1 MYPFRSKQ
9 SMVTNSPLRIRFR
22 VTNAMEYPNGR
33 FTITNTQFQYSTN
46 YLCIYKK
53 YLSFKNMMQ

>member
-22 VTNAMEYPNGR
+22 VTTAMGYPYGR
-33 FTITNTQFQYSTN
+33 FSITNTQFQYSTN

-53 YLSFKNMMQ
+53 YSSYKNLMQ